1 MRDLQP
7 SDHGRRFSAYI
18 NKNFV
23 QGKVNYNRDNKQCYL
38 CNDIQSGA
46 NEGNLLGYRYSYWVP
61 SPKSSILNS
70 YTVRDFKFI
79 SMTAK
84 EIEEYKDFKKGDV
97 IRNKKGETSE
107 IVEQLGVVLF
117 VRKNDSYNSVY
128 CYLAP
133 ELYERGWRLNITP
146 EEEEKP
152 VVELSV
158 AEIAKK
164 LGLSPEQLKVVDK

>member
-7 SDHGRRFSAYI
+7 SDHGRRFSA
-18 NKNFV
+18 FV
-23 QGKVNYNRDNKQCYL
+23 MGSLIEGKLNMVEKGEIIDGFIICQDVFNGFNVK
-38 CNDIQSGA
+38 
-46 NEGNLLGYRYSYWVP
+46 EKFGYKYSYWLP
-61 SPKSSILNS
+61 NKNYLQN
-70 YTVRDFKFI
+70 FKFI
-79 SMTAK
+79 NMTAK

-97 IRNKKGETSE
+97 LRRSDRTLIVVEELGE
-107 IVEQLGVVLF
+107 VLF
-117 VRKNDSYNSVY
+117 LKDKYSGIETLTAER
-128 CYLAP
+128 
-133 ELYERGWRLNITP
+133 LYASGWRFDVIP

>member
-18 NKNFV
+18 HKNFV
-23 QGKVNYNRDNKQCYL
+23 QGKVNYDRDNKQYYL

-46 NEGNLLGYRYSYWVP
+46 NEGNLLGYRYSYWVQ
-61 SPKSSILNS
+61 SPTSSILNS
-70 YTVRDFKFI
+70 CIIGDFKFI
-79 SMTAK
+79 NMTAK
-84 EIEEYKDFKKGDV
+84 EIEEYKDFKKGDSLKRGYEKANV
-97 IRNKKGETSE
+97 F
-107 IVEQLGVVLF
+107 EQLGVALF
-117 VRKNDSYNSVY
+117 IQKNTKNYPIHVY
-128 CYLAP
+128 SKE
-133 ELYERGWRLNITP
+133 ELYAAGWRLNATP

-164 LGLSPEQLKVVDK
+164 LGLSSEQLKVVDK